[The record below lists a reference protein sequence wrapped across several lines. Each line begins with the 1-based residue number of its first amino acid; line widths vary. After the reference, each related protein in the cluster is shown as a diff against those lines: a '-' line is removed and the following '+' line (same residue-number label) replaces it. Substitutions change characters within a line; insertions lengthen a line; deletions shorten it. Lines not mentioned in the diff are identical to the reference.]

1 MDSQMGRKKL
11 SQTDKVATQTDRQS
25 YIWKD
30 KQWMNKEGES

>member
-11 SQTDKVATQTDRQS
+11 SHTDKAATQTDRH
-25 YIWKD
+25 IWKD